1 MKKSFKIAF
10 CVVLISLLLSSC
22 NAPSTKSDIATVD
35 TFETISPIN
44 ESASDSGGIQL
55 YKDLD
60 GDSGVYAY
68 EYGADYIRV
77 IFTTGAIYLYTYDSA
92 GADNIEQMKMLAD
105 YGDGLN
111 AYINSHVSKL
121 YSEKE
126 K

>member
-1 MKKSFKIAF
+1 MKKGFQVAF
-10 CVVLISLLLSSC
+10 CVVLISLLLTNC
-22 NAPSTKSDIATVD
+22 NTPTTKLDIATVE
-35 TFETISPIN
+35 TFETISPID
-44 ESASDSGGIQL
+44 ESVSDSGGMQL

-77 IFTTGAIYLYTYDSA
+77 IFTTGAIYLYTYKSA
-92 GADNIEQMKMLAD
+92 GAENIEQMKKLAD

-111 AYINSHVSKL
+111 AFINSQVRKK
-121 YSEKE
+121 YEKKE